1 MKYQFQYGD
10 GQYGTSWWLD
20 KKDYS
25 NIFKCNILDRN
36 KKYDT
41 VSFFSGGVIVNF
53 ERKDNL
59 EKYYYIDD
67 NLHLLL
73 VGSSGS
79 GKSRSIIIPTITM
92 LGLAGENMFIS
103 DVKGELYLYTANKL
117 KELGYDVIAI
127 DYIQFLK
134 SNKYNYLDIVIN
146 AVEDG
151 NIALAESLV
160 NDIVNVLV
168 TKNDKTEPIWVNGE
182 MSVIKT
188 AIMAVVLENKGKR
201 KYQTLA
207 NAYYFVAE
215 MFKTA
220 EDGEMLIDKYMKNKE
235 ANDPIKKFYA
245 VAGTAPSKTRGS
257 FVAAALST
265 LQMFINEYVA
275 NNTQS
280 SDFDLRNFA
289 KKKTALYVLLPDD
302 RDTYHKLG
310 SLLVQ
315 QIYTALVETSRE
327 QGGELG
333 IRMNFILDEFANFT
347 KIDTFQS
354 MLTVSRS
361 RNIRFLICLQ
371 SFGQLEERYGKE
383 GTQNILDNCAWMYLK
398 SANIDTATKISDK
411 LGTYTCQSY
420 GESSNTNIK
429 SYNSS
434 SSMSLISRKLLTP
447 DEVQRIESPYI
458 LLMIPGK
465 QSALL
470 TVPDISKMYFNKL
483 NGMGTKS
490 ENKRLR
496 TEREEMREETK
507 MEKIKI
513 WDIWNKYNVENFD
526 EEDFEDKEEI
536 VNMIKQNLER
546 KMNN

>member
-1 MKYQFQYGD
+1 
-10 GQYGTSWWLD
+10 
-20 KKDYS
+20 
-25 NIFKCNILDRN
+25 
-36 KKYDT
+36 
-41 VSFFSGGVIVNF
+41 
-53 ERKDNL
+53 
-59 EKYYYIDD
+59 
-67 NLHLLL
+67 
-73 VGSSGS
+73 
-79 GKSRSIIIPTITM
+79 
-92 LGLAGENMFIS
+92 MFIS
-103 DVKGELYLYTANKL
+103 DVKGELYLYTATKL

-220 EDGEMLIDKYMKNKE
+220 EDGEMLIDKYMKNKD
-235 ANDPIKKFYA
+235 ADDPIKKFFA
-245 VAGTAPSKTRGS
+245 VAGTAPSKARGS

-265 LQMFINEYVA
+265 LQMFINDYVA
-275 NNTQS
+275 NNTQK

-289 KKKTALYVLLPDD
+289 KKKTAIYMLLPDD

-315 QIYTALVETSRE
+315 QIYTSLVETSRTE
-327 QGGELG
+327 GGELG

-347 KIDTFQS
+347 KIDSFQS

-361 RNIRFLICLQ
+361 RNIRFIICLQ
-371 SFGQLEERYGKE
+371 SFAQLEERYGKE
-383 GTQNILDNCAWMYLK
+383 GAQNILDNCAWMYLK

-411 LGTYTCQSY
+411 LGTYTAQSY
-420 GESSNTNIK
+420 GESSNSNIK
-429 SYNSS
+429 NDRSS
-434 SSMSLISRKLLTP
+434 SSMSLVSRKLLTA

-458 LLMIPGK
+458 LLMIAGK
-465 QSALL
+465 PPAILN
-470 TVPDISKMYFNKL
+470 VPDISKMYFNQI
-483 NGMGTKS
+483 NCMGTKA
-490 ENKRLR
+490 ENTRLR
-496 TEREEMREETK
+496 IEREKDRKESK
-507 MEKIKI
+507 LEKIKI
-513 WDIWNKYNVENFD
+513 WEIWKKYYNLELEDYSIEEN
-526 EEDFEDKEEI
+526 EEI
-536 VNMIKQNLER
+536 VNMIKNNLER
-546 KMNN
+546 KIKS

>member
-1 MKYQFQYGD
+1 
-10 GQYGTSWWLD
+10 
-20 KKDYS
+20 
-25 NIFKCNILDRN
+25 
-36 KKYDT
+36 
-41 VSFFSGGVIVNF
+41 
-53 ERKDNL
+53 
-59 EKYYYIDD
+59 
-67 NLHLLL
+67 
-73 VGSSGS
+73 
-79 GKSRSIIIPTITM
+79 
-92 LGLAGENMFIS
+92 MFIS
-103 DVKGELYLYTANKL
+103 DVKGELYLYTATKL

-220 EDGEMLIDKYMKNKE
+220 EDGEMLIDKYMKNKD
-235 ANDPIKKFYA
+235 ADDPIKKFFA

-265 LQMFINEYVA
+265 LQMFINDYVA
-275 NNTQS
+275 NNTQK

-289 KKKTALYVLLPDD
+289 KKKTAIYMLLPDD

-315 QIYTALVETSRE
+315 QIYTSLVETSRNE
-327 QGGELG
+327 GGELG

-347 KIDTFQS
+347 KIDSFQS

-361 RNIRFLICLQ
+361 RNIRFIICLQ
-371 SFGQLEERYGKE
+371 SFAQLEERYGKE
-383 GTQNILDNCAWMYLK
+383 GAQNILDNCAWMYLK

-411 LGTYTCQSY
+411 LGTYTAQSY
-420 GESSNTNIK
+420 GESSNSNIK
-429 SYNSS
+429 NDRSS
-434 SSMSLISRKLLTP
+434 SSMSLVSRKLLTA

-458 LLMIPGK
+458 LLMIAGK
-465 QSALL
+465 PPAILN
-470 TVPDISKMYFNKL
+470 VPDISKMYFNQI
-483 NGMGTKS
+483 NCMGTKA
-490 ENKRLR
+490 ENTRLR
-496 TEREEMREETK
+496 IEREKDRKESK
-507 MEKIKI
+507 LEKIKI
-513 WDIWNKYNVENFD
+513 WEIWKKYYNLELEDYSIEEN
-526 EEDFEDKEEI
+526 EEI
-536 VNMIKQNLER
+536 VNMIKNNLER
-546 KMNN
+546 KIKS

>member
-1 MKYQFQYGD
+1 
-10 GQYGTSWWLD
+10 
-20 KKDYS
+20 
-25 NIFKCNILDRN
+25 
-36 KKYDT
+36 
-41 VSFFSGGVIVNF
+41 
-53 ERKDNL
+53 
-59 EKYYYIDD
+59 
-67 NLHLLL
+67 
-73 VGSSGS
+73 
-79 GKSRSIIIPTITM
+79 
-92 LGLAGENMFIS
+92 MFIS
-103 DVKGELYLYTANKL
+103 DVKGELYLYTATKL

-201 KYQTLA
+201 EYQTLA

-220 EDGEMLIDKYMKNKE
+220 EDGEMLIDKYMKNKD
-235 ANDPIKKFYA
+235 ADDPIKKFFA

-265 LQMFINEYVA
+265 LQMFINDYVA
-275 NNTQS
+275 NNTQK

-289 KKKTALYVLLPDD
+289 KKKTAIYMLLPDD

-315 QIYTALVETSRE
+315 QIYTSLVETSRIE
-327 QGGELG
+327 GGELG

-347 KIDTFQS
+347 KIDSFQS

-361 RNIRFLICLQ
+361 RNIRFIICLQ
-371 SFGQLEERYGKE
+371 SFAQLEERYGKE
-383 GTQNILDNCAWMYLK
+383 GAQNILDNCAWMYLK

-411 LGTYTCQSY
+411 LGTYTAQSY
-420 GESSNTNIK
+420 GESSNSNIK
-429 SYNSS
+429 NDRSS
-434 SSMSLISRKLLTP
+434 SSMSLVSRKLLTA

-458 LLMIPGK
+458 LLMIAGK
-465 QSALL
+465 PPAILN
-470 TVPDISKMYFNKL
+470 VPDISKMYFNQI
-483 NGMGTKS
+483 NCMGTKA
-490 ENKRLR
+490 ENTRLR
-496 TEREEMREETK
+496 IEREKDRKESK
-507 MEKIKI
+507 LEKIKI
-513 WDIWNKYNVENFD
+513 WEIWKKYYNLELEDYSIEEN
-526 EEDFEDKEEI
+526 EEI
-536 VNMIKQNLER
+536 VNMIKNNLER
-546 KMNN
+546 KIKS